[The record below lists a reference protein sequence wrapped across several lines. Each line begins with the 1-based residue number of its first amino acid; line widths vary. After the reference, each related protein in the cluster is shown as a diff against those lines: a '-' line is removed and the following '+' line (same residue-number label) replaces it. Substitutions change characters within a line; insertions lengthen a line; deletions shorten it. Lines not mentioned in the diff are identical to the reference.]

1 VKYDEFMQE
10 RERKRLEPAPP
21 KTEVSQSSSAELAA
35 VH

>member
-10 RERKRLEPAPP
+10 RGRKRLEPAPP